1 MFEAMGVHGP
11 TLSPF
16 ASLVLDVTLL
26 ASAFWLLAKP
36 TKRPIMDSLFL
47 ATLVLSVALLRV
59 VMEPLPNVQ
68 PVTVAALLVGAQLG
82 ARRGAAFAVLVAMI
96 SNFFMG
102 DGWWTLFQAVGWAS
116 VAVAGSQLS
125 LITPSGLNLRKAIF
139 ASLAAAVWFDLIV
152 SFSILDGTI
161 GFTDFITY
169 LIHGI
174 PFDLLHMASN
184 LAFVVWL
191 GGWFSGLL
199 EEQPTL
205 EEIEFAVVNGHGIDG

>member
-16 ASLVLDVTLL
+16 ASLVLDVALL

-47 ATLVLSVALLRV
+47 ATLVLSVSLLRV
-59 VMEPLPNVQ
+59 VMQPLPNVQ

-102 DGWWTLFQAVGWAS
+102 DGWWTLFQAVVWAS

-152 SFSILDGTI
+152 SFSILDGSI

>member
-1 MFEAMGVHGP
+1 MFQALGTHGP
-11 TLSPF
+11 ELSPTMG
-16 ASLVLDVTLL
+16 LVLDVLL
-26 ASAFWLLAKP
+26 LGAAFWLLAGP
-36 TKRPIMDSLFL
+36 NRRSVHDVVLM
-47 ATLVLSVALLRV
+47 ATLVVSVSLIRV
-59 VMEPLPNVQ
+59 VMQPLPNIQ
-68 PVTVAALLVGAQLG
+68 PVTVACLLVGAQLG
-82 ARRGAAFAVLVAMI
+82 ARRGAAFAVMVTML

-116 VAVAGSQLS
+116 VAVAGSKLS

>member
-16 ASLVLDVTLL
+16 ASLVLDVALL

-82 ARRGAAFAVLVAMI
+82 ADRK
-96 SNFFMG
+96 
-102 DGWWTLFQAVGWAS
+102 S
-116 VAVAGSQLS
+116 VV
-125 LITPSGLNLRKAIF
+125 
-139 ASLAAAVWFDLIV
+139 
-152 SFSILDGTI
+152 
-161 GFTDFITY
+161 
-169 LIHGI
+169 
-174 PFDLLHMASN
+174 
-184 LAFVVWL
+184 
-191 GGWFSGLL
+191 
-199 EEQPTL
+199 
-205 EEIEFAVVNGHGIDG
+205 